1 MTMTMTMTRAIHLAD
16 IFYFRPAIF
25 LFVQK
30 RLKNVE
36 NSTFAIKPQQFCT
49 FSRPNRP
56 TGLSSGGFRA

>member
-1 MTMTMTMTRAIHLAD
+1 MMRTMTRAIPLD
-16 IFYFRPAIF
+16 GIYTGSPTF

-36 NSTFAIKPQQFCT
+36 NSTFVSKPQQFCT